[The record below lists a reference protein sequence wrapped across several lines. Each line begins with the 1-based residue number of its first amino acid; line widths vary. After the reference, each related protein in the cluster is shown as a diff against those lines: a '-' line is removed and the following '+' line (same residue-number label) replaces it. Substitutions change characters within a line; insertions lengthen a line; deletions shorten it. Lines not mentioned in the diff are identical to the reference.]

1 MAKITI
7 DDLSPLKVQQILNEI
22 TFGEMN
28 RVEGSQGS
36 AINEQS
42 LANNLDQNL
51 DQNLDNFLF
60 SLRTQMGV
68 VIVGARTMFNE
79 GLNSL

>member
-1 MAKITI
+1 MARITI
-7 DDLSPLKVQQILNEI
+7 EDLSLLKVQQILNEI
-22 TFGEMN
+22 TDGEMN

-36 AINEQS
+36 DINEQS

-51 DQNLDNFLF
+51 DNLLF

-79 GLNSL
+79 GFNSL